1 MLEITFAVTI
11 SITLTVTVTVSISQ
25 RSGEKKDQ
33 GDREKGDQGDKGE
46 KGPKGD
52 KGEKGPKGDQ
62 GDKGDKGEKGDKG
75 DEGSSSWP
83 CQTQYPEYIPVI
95 FFPYLFGFLYF
106 SPPVYT
112 ILVQPEYMG
121 VKSFFNGFFFF
132 FFFFFF
138 GNLVLECLYLGV
150 RNVSNL
156 CSIWV

>member
-1 MLEITFAVTI
+1 M
-11 SITLTVTVTVSISQ
+11 TVSISQ
-25 RSGEKKDQ
+25 RRGEKKDQ
-33 GDREKGDQGDKGE
+33 GDREKGDKGEKGPKGEKGEKGDQGDKGE

-52 KGEKGPKGDQ
+52 KG
-62 GDKGDKGEKGDKG
+62 
-75 DEGSSSWP
+75 DEGLPFPP
-83 CQTQYPEYIPVI
+83 CQPQYQEYIPVI
-95 FFPYLFGFLYF
+95 FFPHLFGFLYF

-112 ILVQPEYMG
+112 VLVQPEYMG